1 MPPVAVVVCTRNR
14 PERLANLMRA
24 LGAQTHAD
32 FELRV
37 VEDDGDPPMGPSI
50 ARDEGWRATTAPLV
64 AFTDDDCEPAPD
76 WLAQLVAA
84 HERQP
89 DAVLQGA
96 TEPLAREA
104 HLLDHPRARTQVV
117 RQLGPY
123 YQCCNIAYPR
133 AVLERV
139 DGFAH
144 DWPWGGEDADLAWRA
159 QEAGAPFAWVPDAR
173 VEHAVTVPTAVE
185 YLRGAAKFEPA
196 MRLLADHPQI
206 RPLVLEHGLLWKRS
220 HGRVAAAGAVLLAA
234 VVSRRPLLAAV
245 AAAALLG
252 RRPLLGLYD
261 VLETASTIR
270 GAIRHRTPVI

>member
-1 MPPVAVVVCTRNR
+1 MASVAVVVCTRNR
-14 PERLANLMRA
+14 PERLANLLRA
-24 LGAQTHAD
+24 LDAQTHRD

-37 VEDDGDPPMGPSI
+37 VEDNGEPPLGPSV
-50 ARDEGWRATTAPLV
+50 ARDDGWRATSAPLV

-104 HLLDHPRARTQVV
+104 HLLEHPRARTQVV

-133 AVLERV
+133 AVLEQV
-139 DGFAH
+139 GGFAR

-159 QEAGAPFAWVPDAR
+159 QEAGAPFAWVPGAR
-173 VEHAVTVPTAVE
+173 VEHAVTVPTPLE
-185 YLRGAAKFEPA
+185 YLCGAAKFEPA
-196 MRLLADHPQI
+196 MRLLRDHPQI
-206 RPLVLEHGLLWKRS
+206 RPLVLDHGVLWKRS
-220 HGRVAAAGAVLLAA
+220 HAK
-234 VVSRRPLLAAV
+234 PLLAAAGV
-245 AAAALLG
+245 LLARRHPAALLLAA
-252 RRPLLGLYD
+252 PLLRGGAVQAAYD
-261 VLETASTIR
+261 VLETASTLR
-270 GAIRHRTPVI
+270 GAISNRTFVI